1 MEIFYLLTFYKNYLY
16 VYNFQAGLQ
25 LVSLIDNGETVG
37 LHGLRTSPRHQ
48 GKGIVKIMF
57 DKIMKDLV
65 FSGTANRWVT
75 CLDGVTS
82 KIHAKS
88 SIVGQSTMIMERVRV
103 KHRYEILNLN
113 K

>member
-1 MEIFYLLTFYKNYLY
+1 MVSFYLLTFYKNY
-16 VYNFQAGLQ
+16 VCNFQAGLQ

-57 DKIMKDLV
+57 DKIIKDLV
-65 FSGTANRWVT
+65 LNGTANRTVGCW
-75 CLDGVTS
+75 DGLTS
-82 KIHAKS
+82 KINAKS
-88 SIVGQSTMIMERVRV
+88 SIVGQSTMIMERVRM